1 MASPAHMT
9 AFRFDADRNLHF
21 LEKELSGYPGWKVV
35 VGVGVDDGQPAIV
48 EVTVTKGHP
57 ISDFVRDS
65 GGEVIYDGP
74 PVEHA
79 RRVTT
84 GMLRSISLMDVTD
97 AANAWLVGSQLGRL
111 PDPLKDHGGRSD
123 RYYAVWAAHYAKL
136 LQKGSR
142 SPIKDLAEK
151 HGLDRDKVRDVIHQ
165 ARVRGMLP
173 KSSGGVAD
181 GQLTP
186 KADRLLERK
195 AR

>member
-1 MASPAHMT
+1 MT
-9 AFRFDADRNLHF
+9 AFRFDDERNLHV
-21 LEKELSGYPGWKVV
+21 LEKALPGYPGWKVV
-35 VGVGVDDGQPAIV
+35 VGVDVDDDQPAIV

-57 ISDFVRDS
+57 IADFIRDL
-65 GGEVIYDGP
+65 GGEVIYEGP

-84 GMLRSISLMDVTD
+84 RMLRSISLMDVTD
-97 AANAWLVGSQLGRL
+97 AANAWLVRSQLDRL
-111 PDPLKDHGGRSD
+111 PDPLKEHGGRSD

-142 SPIKDLAEK
+142 SPIKELAEK
-151 HGLDRDKVRDVIHQ
+151 HGLDRDKVRDTIHQ

-173 KSSGGVAD
+173 KSVGGVAD

-186 KADRLLERK
+186 KAVQLLQRK